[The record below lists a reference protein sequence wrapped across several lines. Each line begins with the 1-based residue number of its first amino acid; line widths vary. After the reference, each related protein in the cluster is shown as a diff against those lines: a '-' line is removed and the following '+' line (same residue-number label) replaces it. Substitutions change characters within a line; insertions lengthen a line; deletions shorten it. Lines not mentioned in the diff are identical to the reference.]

1 MVFFWFQ
8 QLSLNTKQIFEFSY
22 QLIDREMLLSVVLEV
37 VIFWS
42 DKPSDFHDIIFSVLP
57 SLFKV

>member
-8 QLSLNTKQIFEFSY
+8 QLSLNTKQRFEFSY
-22 QLIDREMLLSVVLEV
+22 QLIDREILLSVVLEV